1 MSSEGELETISI
13 VVLEN
18 WTSCT
23 LLTRLLIT
31 IDRTVLIISVI
42 YFVLSKLL
50 LDVLNGHKMG
60 KSSPF
65 YFGRAE

>member
-1 MSSEGELETISI
+1 MPSEGELEIISI
-13 VVLEN
+13 VV

-23 LLTRLLIT
+23 FLTRLLRT
-31 IDRTVLIISVI
+31 TDRTVLIISVI

-50 LDVLNGHKMG
+50 LNVLNGHNMG
-60 KSSPF
+60 KNVPF